1 MEAIEQDEFTP
12 EPEPDD
18 DDTSIADPE
27 PDDDPVHLA
36 KCAECATAVKFR
48 PNVTGTGF
56 FLVDADP
63 DVTFGVGEHGRP
75 VCPNGHGEMAIAD
88 DQLKPVAEAF
98 ADAQTMLL
106 AAEADARGGAPVQG
120 DLPGIIPPFNYQGCY
135 LELEAKAAEVDALH
149 DEYIDAKEVAA
160 DAKKAWDKAAEL
172 YTKMALE
179 FRRRRQSKGD
189 DSPSLAE
196 PTSRALACTW
206 DKAHPDEACPFCD
219 TTLTIEQR
227 AAIVRVIGE
236 EILPTEA
243 NGHADQVVT
252 YRTKLDVAETVDALA
267 GLVYDVHDGDRG
279 GVVTG
284 RPRHRARLAGQPGRH
299 VREPAGHPRLSAPR
313 RESRRRGHGA
323 GLRQLWR
330 RAAHLAGRRRI
341 DRVAARWRAGPHG
354 LPGRRGR
361 RAPLSRADAEGK
373 AEPEECRRT

>member
-1 MEAIEQDEFTP
+1 
-12 EPEPDD
+12 
-18 DDTSIADPE
+18 
-27 PDDDPVHLA
+27 
-36 KCAECATAVKFR
+36 
-48 PNVTGTGF
+48 
-56 FLVDADP
+56 
-63 DVTFGVGEHGRP
+63 
-75 VCPNGHGEMAIAD
+75 
-88 DQLKPVAEAF
+88 
-98 ADAQTMLL
+98 
-106 AAEADARGGAPVQG
+106 VQG

-267 GLVYDVHDGDRG
+267 GLVYDVPTATVAEWSPEDRATVRAWLANPDG
-279 GVVTG
+279 TFEN
-284 RPRHRARLAGQPGRH
+284 RPAILGCP
-299 VREPAGHPRLSAPR
+299 
-313 RESRRRGHGA
+313 
-323 GLRQLWR
+323 
-330 RAAHLAGRRRI
+330 HLAEKAGAEATVQACASCGAVLRTWQEGDGSI
-341 DRVAARWRAGPHG
+341 VWLRAGA
-354 LPGRRGR
+354 LVRTDCPGVEDEGHRYPERTPKAKR
-361 RAPLSRADAEGK
+361 SRKSA
-373 AEPEECRRT
+373 AEPEAEAEAKPAKKRASKKAKK